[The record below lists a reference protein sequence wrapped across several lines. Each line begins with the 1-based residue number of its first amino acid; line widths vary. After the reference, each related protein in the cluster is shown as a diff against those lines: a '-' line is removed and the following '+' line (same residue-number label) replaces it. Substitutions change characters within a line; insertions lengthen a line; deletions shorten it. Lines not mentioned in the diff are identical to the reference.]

1 MRLTAAVAAIA
12 ALVVIGLAAAF
23 VLRPPARV
31 TSEVDPDV
39 TIECAAATAVSAEGC
54 LEWGD
59 ELISSGPPSTTF
71 EMGDLARLRIDRP
84 LFGFGSPCQ
93 VEYFLQRYPDDPV
106 WESEVSCERYA
117 RG

>member
-39 TIECAAATAVSAEGC
+39 TIECAAATAASAEEC
-54 LEWGD
+54 LDWGD
-59 ELISSGPPSTTF
+59 ELISGGPPSTTF
-71 EMGDLARLRIDRP
+71 EMDDLARLRIDRP

-106 WESEVSCERYA
+106 WESDVPCL
-117 RG
+117 